1 MIQKLIK
8 GVVQVPCLRDA
19 VRQGFLFWAQIIRC
33 QIVDSVLFLLP

>member
-19 VRQGFLFWAQIIRC
+19 VRQGFLFWAQVYAVNNLTAYFFC
-33 QIVDSVLFLLP
+33 LT